1 MCTMTHCQWVRP
13 VLGHDVEW
21 TLCWVYPPVAHNVQA
36 LWALWQW
43 ALWYEHMV
51 SISYH
56 SAHFTLK
63 SAHFTLKSAHFTLK
77 SAYFTLH
84 YSFHSETCSFH
95 SSPLISLW
103 NVLIWRYR
111 ARMRVVIALWAL
123 CFIIVHSTVS
133 TVILIIVHS
142 TVSTVIPLWALCVI
156 TVIVLTVHSDN
167 VCIRVLI
174 SDHEHSDTSSIP
186 RINLV
191 S

>member
-63 SAHFTLKSAHFTLK
+63 SAHFTLKSAHFTL
-77 SAYFTLH
+77 H
-84 YSFHSETCSFH
+84 YSFHSEKCLFH

-111 ARMRVVIALWAL
+111 AGMRVVIALWAL
-123 CFIIVHSTVS
+123 CI
-133 TVILIIVHS
+133 IIVHS
-142 TVSTVIPLWALCVI
+142 TVSTVIPLWALCII

>member
-1 MCTMTHCQWVRP
+1 MLLQKRPIILMCTMTHCQWVRP
-13 VLGHDVEW
+13 LLGHDAEW
-21 TLCWVYPPVAHNVQA
+21 TLCWVCPPVAHNVQA

-63 SAHFTLKSAHFTLK
+63 SAHFILK

-111 ARMRVVIALWAL
+111 AGMRVVIALWAL
-123 CFIIVHSTVS
+123 CII
-133 TVILIIVHS
+133 
-142 TVSTVIPLWALCVI
+142 
-156 TVIVLTVHSDN
+156 IVLTLHSDN